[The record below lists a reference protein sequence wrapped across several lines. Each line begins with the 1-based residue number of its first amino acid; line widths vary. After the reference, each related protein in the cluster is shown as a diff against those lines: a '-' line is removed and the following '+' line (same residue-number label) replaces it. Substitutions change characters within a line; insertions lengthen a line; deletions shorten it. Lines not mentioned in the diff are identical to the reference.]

1 MQEEVENR
9 TVNLAITTTKLTARA
24 LLSGYRRFAD
34 RHRQRVARQAEKR
47 PSGRQTI
54 KELIGQNQGVTS
66 IDIAKTDLKGFE
78 KYARAYGIDYA
89 IVRDRS
95 GEIPKYLCF
104 FKARDTDAM
113 TAAFSAYSA
122 EVLKKEQAPSVLK
135 ELARLKEFVRT
146 LPAKGRTKEKERSL
160 NR

>member
-1 MQEEVENR
+1 MAIREIPAAR
-9 TVNLAITTTKLTARA
+9 TEQNLVLLKPAATTLMAPIMIT
-24 LLSGYRRFAD
+24 
-34 RHRQRVARQAEKR
+34 V
-47 PSGRQTI
+47 P
-54 KELIGQNQGVTS
+54 
-66 IDIAKTDLKGFE
+66 FE

-146 LPAKGRTKEKERSL
+146 LPAKGKKKKKERSL